1 MEIGRDSKRRI
12 WIVIDELPALGK
24 LPALSRKYLF
34 GFTQKKNYWRTT
46 FCIITSSII
55 VKLLTV
61 SVKSLRTVMF
71 LIYFINLY
79 NYKKADCS

>member
-55 VKLLTV
+55 VKLLIGFFFSYSNL
-61 SVKSLRTVMF
+61 SVNSPVFKFFFTP
-71 LIYFINLY
+71 
-79 NYKKADCS
+79 